1 MRPLNWLHNEKL
13 HRDRCV
19 DAASGIVPREVVEE
33 VRWFHS
39 QLPGFRETPLR
50 SLTSMAEELGL
61 GGIWVKDEAERCEL
75 SSFKVLGGAYA
86 VYRLLK
92 RRLGEDGP
100 LSFSELTSQPVRER
114 LGALTFAAATDGNHG
129 RGVAWAASMLGQRA
143 VIYMPRGTKQARIDA
158 IRGHGAD
165 VRVIDGTY
173 DDAVEQISRDAQRSG
188 WLVVSDTAW
197 EGYEEIPRWVI
208 QGYTTMFSEAQQQ
221 LAEAGL
227 SAPTHLLLQ
236 AGVGSLA
243 VAGVS
248 FYLGQLGQG
257 APKFVIVEPTKAAC
271 ILESARAADG
281 QPHKFPGNLDTIMAG
296 LSCGQPNPLAWPVLR
311 DCAEAFVSCPDFV
324 AARGMRMYAAPLS
337 GDPRV
342 VSGESG
348 AATLGALSFIMQAA
362 GSTALRDSLRLDQK
376 SQVLLI
382 NTEGATDPEHYRQV
396 VWEGA
401 HPVPPEAFD
410 CAQT

>member
-1 MRPLNWLHNEKL
+1 VRPLNWLENEKP
-13 HRDRCV
+13 HPERCV
-19 DAASGIVPREVVEE
+19 GAGSDIVPREVADD
-33 VRWFHS
+33 VRWFHG
-39 QLPGFRETPLR
+39 QIPGFRETPLH
-50 SLTSMAEELGL
+50 SLGQMANELGL
-61 GGIWVKDEAERCEL
+61 GGVWVKDEAERCDL

-92 RRLGEDGP
+92 QRLGEEKP
-100 LSFSELTSQPVRER
+100 LTFSELTSQSVRDR
-114 LGALTFAAATDGNHG
+114 LGELTFAAATDGNHG
-129 RGVAWAASMLGQRA
+129 RGVAWAASMLGQSA

-165 VRVIDGTY
+165 VHVIAGTY
-173 DDAVEQISRDAQRSG
+173 DDAVEQISQDAQLNG

-221 LAEAGL
+221 LAEAGP
-227 SAPTHLLLQ
+227 SAPTHLFLQ

-248 FYLGQLGQG
+248 YYLGQMGQR

-271 ILESARAADG
+271 IFESARAAD
-281 QPHKFPGNLDTIMAG
+281 QAPHRFPGELDTIMAG

-311 DCAEAFVSCPDFV
+311 DCADVFVSCRDFV

-337 GDPRV
+337 GDPHI

-348 AATLGALSFIMQAA
+348 AVTLGALSFIMLAA
-362 GSTALRDSLRLDQK
+362 ENADLRETLGLDEG

-382 NTEGATDPEHYRQV
+382 NTEGATDPDHYRQV
-396 VWEGA
+396 VWNGA
-401 HPVPPEAFD
+401 HPVPPEALVYP
-410 CAQT
+410 QG